1 MQPVSSPHAQWRIG
15 LARQLAERLSTLN
28 GVQAIVI
35 AGSVARGYADEYSD
49 LEIPIF
55 WDQQPD
61 DVTRQALIA
70 TLPAS
75 FLYTYDGPSREDQL
89 LIRGL
94 QVDLWHNSVSDENAV
109 IEAVLRGYSTDL
121 GDSNFMDT
129 VRACIPLYGDDII
142 QEWKRR
148 AQEYPD
154 ELACRVIDE
163 HLPAFSTSELALHV
177 HRHNPSAFYACLCH
191 LQRKVFL
198 VLLAL
203 NRAYFPTFKW
213 MYHSLDAMQ
222 IKPPDVE
229 RRFREIFSR
238 PYAEAMADTA
248 LVLQETLELVEQHMP
263 QIDTGLV
270 RRRLAYARAAH
281 NKPIRLFGTS

>member
-1 MQPVSSPHAQWRIG
+1 MQPAHNPHAKWRIG
-15 LARQLAERLSTLN
+15 LARQLAERLSTFD
-28 GVQAIVI
+28 GVQAMVI

-49 LEIPIF
+49 LEIPVF
-55 WDQQPD
+55 WDRTPD
-61 DVTRQALIA
+61 DATRQALVA

-89 LIRGL
+89 LIQGL
-94 QVDLWHNSVSDENAV
+94 QVDLWHNTVSDENAV
-109 IEAVLRGYSTDL
+109 IEAVLRDYSTDL

-129 VRACIPLYGDDII
+129 VCACIPLYGDGII

-154 ELACRVIDE
+154 ELARRVIGE
-163 HLPAFSTSELALHV
+163 HLPAFSTSELTLHV

-191 LQRKVFL
+191 LQQKVFL

-222 IKPPDVE
+222 VKPPDVAQ
-229 RRFREIFSR
+229 RFRQAFSV
-238 PYAEAMADTA
+238 PCAEAMADTVQ
-248 LVLQETLELVEQHMP
+248 VLQETLELVEQHAP
-263 QIDTGLV
+263 QMDTALV
-270 RRRLAYARAAH
+270 RRRLAYTRAAH
-281 NKPIRLFGTS
+281 KKPIRL

>member
-1 MQPVSSPHAQWRIG
+1 MQPAHNPHAQWRID
-15 LARQLAERLSTLN
+15 LARQLAERLSTFN

-70 TLPAS
+70 TLNAS
-75 FLYTYDGPSREDQL
+75 FLDTYDGPSREDQL
-89 LIRGL
+89 LIQGL
-94 QVDLWHNSVSDENAV
+94 QVDLWHNTVSDENAV
-109 IEAVLRGYSTDL
+109 IEAVLRGCSTDL

-129 VRACIPLYGDDII
+129 VRACIPLYGDAII
-142 QEWKRR
+142 LEWKQR

-154 ELACRVIDE
+154 ELARRVIGE

-177 HRHNPSAFYACLCH
+177 HRLNPSAFYACLCH
-191 LQRKVFL
+191 LQQKVFL

-213 MYHSLDAMQ
+213 MYHSLNAMQ
-222 IKPPDVE
+222 VKPSDVA
-229 RRFREIFSR
+229 RRFRQAFSV
-238 PYAEAMADTA
+238 PCAEAMADTA
-248 LVLQETLELVEQHMP
+248 QVLQETLELVEQHVP
-263 QIDTGLV
+263 QMDTALV
-270 RRRLAYARAAH
+270 RRRLAYTRAARE
-281 NKPIRLFGTS
+281 KPIRL